1 MLNLFTFIIG
11 IIVIFCLARYNKSNK
26 LFWLL
31 LVSMMSGFVGG
42 TIATNMKNEKK
53 NNVEYTQS
61 HMTLPS
67 TPCVQFVLP
76 RITKEEVPTQSMSA
90 VHNNT
95 VETNVILK
103 LVNFKTLYHEG
114 LSPFIF
120 DSS

>member
-1 MLNLFTFIIG
+1 MLNLLTFIIG

-31 LVSMMSGFVGG
+31 LISMLSGFVGG
-42 TIATNMKNEKK
+42 TIAANMKNEKK
-53 NNVEYTQS
+53 NDVEYTQNY
-61 HMTLPS
+61 MTLPS
-67 TPCVQFVLP
+67 ISCAQFVLQE
-76 RITKEEVPTQSMSA
+76 IIKEKVPVRSMST